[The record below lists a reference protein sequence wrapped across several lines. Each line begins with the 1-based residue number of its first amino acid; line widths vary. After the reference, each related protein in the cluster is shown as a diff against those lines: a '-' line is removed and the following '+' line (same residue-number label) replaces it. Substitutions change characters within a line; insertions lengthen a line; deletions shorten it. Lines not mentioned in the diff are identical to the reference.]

1 MIYLDNAA
9 TTYPKPVS
17 VLHSAEKALYDYG
30 ANPGRAGH
38 KLSLETSR
46 QVFYAREKC
55 AEFFGGETENTVF
68 TLNCTHAINFA
79 LKGVCA
85 AKGHCHVITSDL
97 EHNSVIRPLHALYK
111 QKMINYSIAD
121 SKDSDDGLLESIERL
136 IRRDTAVIVITAGCN
151 VNGRVTPLDRI
162 AQLCRKRN
170 ICLIADCA
178 QAAGVIP
185 LSLADG
191 INIICAPGHKGLYGP
206 MGTGVLVTDG
216 KYPLSTLIE
225 GGTGSASGEI
235 DQPNFLPDSFES
247 GTINT
252 PGAIALGRGVEFVTA
267 KGIDRIYSHEM
278 SLCDLFIKRME
289 NMEKIKIYRCEN
301 TKSLPVVSFTAGDE
315 NSSVTADMLSQNGF
329 YLRGG
334 LHCNFLAH
342 KKQGTLE
349 TGTVRLAPS
358 IFNTRSDIIKLTDL
372 LYRKYGGTRQ
382 QA

>member
-17 VLHSAEKALYDYG
+17 VLHTAEKALYDYG

-38 KLSLETSR
+38 RLSLETSK
-46 QVFYAREKC
+46 QVFNAREKC

-79 LKGVCA
+79 LKGVCQA
-85 AKGHCHVITSDL
+85 VGHCHVITSDL

-111 QKMINYSIAD
+111 QKRINYSIAD
-121 SKDSDDGLLESIERL
+121 SGESDGELIASLERL
-136 IRRDTAVIVITAGCN
+136 IRRDTAVIIITAGCN
-151 VNGRVTPLDRI
+151 VNGRITPLVEI
-162 AQLCRKRN
+162 AKLCRKHN

-225 GGTGSASGEI
+225 GGTGSASGDI
-235 DQPNFLPDSFES
+235 DQPDFLPDSFES

-252 PGAIALGRGVEFVTA
+252 PGAIALGRGVEFVNS
-267 KGIDRIYSHEM
+267 KGVDRICSHEM
-278 SLCDLFIKRME
+278 SLCELFIKRC
-289 NMEKIKIYRCEN
+289 EKMNSIQIYRCMN
-301 TKSLPVVSFTAGDE
+301 TKSLPVVSFTANGE
-315 NSSVTADMLSQNGF
+315 SSSVTADMLSQNGF

-358 IFNTRSDIIKLTDL
+358 VFNTRTDIIRLTDL
-372 LYRKYGGTRQ
+372 LYRKYGNN
-382 QA
+382 

>member
-30 ANPGRAGH
+30 ANPGRSGH
-38 KLSLETSR
+38 RLSLETSR

-79 LKGVCA
+79 LKGVCN

-111 QKMINYSIAD
+111 QKRINYSIAD
-121 SKDSDDGLLESIERL
+121 SGGSDDELMSSVEKQ
-136 IRRDTAVIVITAGCN
+136 IRRDTAVVIMTAGCN
-151 VNGRVTPLDRI
+151 VNGRVTPLARI
-162 AQLCRKRN
+162 AELCRKHN

-185 LSLADG
+185 LNLTDG

-235 DQPNFLPDSFES
+235 DQPDFLPDSFES
-247 GTINT
+247 GTRT
-252 PGAIALGRGVEFVTA
+252 PTRRHILRRAL
-267 KGIDRIYSHEM
+267 
-278 SLCDLFIKRME
+278 
-289 NMEKIKIYRCEN
+289 
-301 TKSLPVVSFTAGDE
+301 
-315 NSSVTADMLSQNGF
+315 
-329 YLRGG
+329 
-334 LHCNFLAH
+334 
-342 KKQGTLE
+342 
-349 TGTVRLAPS
+349 TVCV
-358 IFNTRSDIIKLTDL
+358 
-372 LYRKYGGTRQ
+372 
-382 QA
+382 

>member
-17 VLHSAEKALYDYG
+17 VLHTAEKALYDYG
-30 ANPGRAGH
+30 ANPGRSGH
-38 KLSLETSR
+38 RLSLETSK
-46 QVFYAREKC
+46 QVFGAREKC

-79 LKGVCA
+79 VKGVCQSV
-85 AKGHCHVITSDL
+85 GHCHVITSDL

-111 QKMINYSIAD
+111 QKRISYSIAD
-121 SKDSDDGLLESIERL
+121 SGNSDSELLASLERL

-151 VNGRVTPLDRI
+151 VNGRITPLSDI
-162 AQLCRKRN
+162 AALCRRHN

-185 LSLADG
+185 LSLSDG

-216 KYPLSTLIE
+216 KFPLSTLIE
-225 GGTGSASGEI
+225 GGTGSASGDI
-235 DQPNFLPDSFES
+235 NQPDFLPDSFES

-252 PGAIALGRGVEFVTA
+252 PGAIALGRGVEFVAA
-267 KGIDRIYSHEM
+267 KGIDRIYAHEM
-278 SLCDLFIKRME
+278 SLCELFVKRCE
-289 NMEKIKIYRCEN
+289 SIKIIKLYRCEN
-301 TKSLPVVSFTAGDE
+301 AKSLPVVSFTAGE
-315 NSSVTADMLSQNGF
+315 ETSSITADMLSQNGF

-358 IFNTRSDIIKLTDL
+358 VFNTRTDIIKLTEL
-372 LYRKYGGTRQ
+372 LYKKYGGKSS
-382 QA
+382 

>member
-30 ANPGRAGH
+30 ANPGRSGH
-38 KLSLETSR
+38 RLSLETSR

-79 LKGVCA
+79 LKGVCN

-111 QKMINYSIAD
+111 QKQINYSIAD
-121 SKDSDDGLLESIERL
+121 SGGSDDELLSAVEKQ
-136 IRRDTAVIVITAGCN
+136 IRRDTAVVIMTAGCN
-151 VNGRVTPLDRI
+151 VNGRVTPLARI
-162 AQLCRKRN
+162 AELCRKHN

-185 LSLADG
+185 LNLADG

-235 DQPNFLPDSFES
+235 DQPDFLPDSFES

-252 PGAIALGRGVEFVTA
+252 PGAIALGRGS
-267 KGIDRIYSHEM
+267 GICKFKRNRQDLRSRNVAVRFIYKA
-278 SLCDLFIKRME
+278 C
-289 NMEKIKIYRCEN
+289 
-301 TKSLPVVSFTAGDE
+301 
-315 NSSVTADMLSQNGF
+315 
-329 YLRGG
+329 
-334 LHCNFLAH
+334 
-342 KKQGTLE
+342 
-349 TGTVRLAPS
+349 
-358 IFNTRSDIIKLTDL
+358 
-372 LYRKYGGTRQ
+372 
-382 QA
+382 

>member
-30 ANPGRAGH
+30 ANPGRSGH
-38 KLSLETSR
+38 RLSLETSR

-79 LKGVCA
+79 LKGVCN

-111 QKMINYSIAD
+111 QKRINYSIAD
-121 SKDSDDGLLESIERL
+121 SGGSDDELMSSVEKQ
-136 IRRDTAVIVITAGCN
+136 IRRDTAVVIMTAGCN
-151 VNGRVTPLDRI
+151 VNGRVTPLARI
-162 AQLCRKRN
+162 AELCRKHN

-185 LSLADG
+185 LNLTDG

-235 DQPNFLPDSFES
+235 DQPDFLPDSFES

-252 PGAIALGRGVEFVTA
+252 PGAIALGRGVEFVNS
-267 KGIDRIYSHEM
+267 KGIDRIYAHEM
-278 SLCDLFIKRME
+278 SLCDLFIKRVE
-289 NMEKIKIYRCEN
+289 NIEKIRVYRPEKV
-301 TKSLPVVSFTAGDE
+301 KSLPVVSFTAGDE
-315 NSSVTADMLSQNGF
+315 NSSVTADMLSKNGF

-342 KKQGTLE
+342 KKAGY
-349 TGTVRLAPS
+349 A
-358 IFNTRSDIIKLTDL
+358 
-372 LYRKYGGTRQ
+372 
-382 QA
+382 

>member
-17 VLHSAEKALYDYG
+17 VLHTAEKALYDYE
-30 ANPGRAGH
+30 ANPGRSGH
-38 KLSLETSR
+38 RLSLETSK
-46 QVFYAREKC
+46 QVFGAREKC

-79 LKGVCA
+79 VKGVCQSV
-85 AKGHCHVITSDL
+85 GHCHVITSDL

-111 QKMINYSIAD
+111 QKRISYSIAD
-121 SKDSDDGLLESIERL
+121 SGNSDSELLASLERL

-151 VNGRVTPLDRI
+151 VNGRITPLSDI
-162 AQLCRKRN
+162 AALCSRHN

-185 LSLADG
+185 LSLSDG

-216 KYPLSTLIE
+216 KFPLSTLIE
-225 GGTGSASGEI
+225 GGTGSASGDI
-235 DQPNFLPDSFES
+235 NQPDFLPDSFES

-252 PGAIALGRGVEFVTA
+252 PGAIALGRGVEFVAA
-267 KGIDRIYSHEM
+267 KGIDRIYAHEI
-278 SLCDLFIKRME
+278 SLCELFVKRCESIKS
-289 NMEKIKIYRCEN
+289 IKLYRCEN
-301 TKSLPVVSFTAGDE
+301 AKSLPVVSFTAGE
-315 NSSVTADMLSQNGF
+315 ETSSVTADMLSQNGF

-358 IFNTRSDIIKLTDL
+358 VFNTRTDIIKLTEL
-372 LYRKYGGTRQ
+372 LYKKYGGKSS
-382 QA
+382 

>member
-17 VLHSAEKALYDYG
+17 VLHTAEKALYDYG
-30 ANPGRAGH
+30 ANPGRSGH
-38 KLSLETSR
+38 RLSLETSK
-46 QVFYAREKC
+46 QVFNAREKC

-79 LKGVCA
+79 LKGVCQSV
-85 AKGHCHVITSDL
+85 GHCHAITSDL

-111 QKMINYSIAD
+111 QKRISYSIAD
-121 SKDSDDGLLESIERL
+121 SGESDSELLASLERL

-151 VNGRVTPLDRI
+151 VNGRITPLSDI
-162 AQLCRKRN
+162 AQLCRKHN

-185 LSLADG
+185 LSLSDG

-216 KYPLSTLIE
+216 KFPLSTLIE
-225 GGTGSASGEI
+225 GGTGSASGDI
-235 DQPNFLPDSFES
+235 NQPDFLPDSFES

-252 PGAIALGRGVEFVTA
+252 PGAIALGRGVEFVNT
-267 KGIDRIYSHEM
+267 KGIDRIYAHEM
-278 SLCDLFIKRME
+278 SLCELFIKRCE
-289 NMEKIKIYRCEN
+289 NIKGIKLHRCEN
-301 TKSLPVVSFTAGDE
+301 AKSLPVVSFTAGDE
-315 NSSVTADMLSQNGF
+315 SSSVTADMLSQNGF

-358 IFNTRSDIIKLTDL
+358 VFNTRTDIIKLTEL
-372 LYRKYGGTRQ
+372 LYKKYGGKSS
-382 QA
+382 

>member
-17 VLHSAEKALYDYG
+17 VLHTAEKALYDYG
-30 ANPGRAGH
+30 ANPGRSGH
-38 KLSLETSR
+38 RLSLETSK
-46 QVFYAREKC
+46 QVFNAREKC

-79 LKGVCA
+79 LKGVCQSV
-85 AKGHCHVITSDL
+85 GHCHAITSDL

-111 QKMINYSIAD
+111 QKRISYSIAD
-121 SKDSDDGLLESIERL
+121 SGESDSELLASLERL

-151 VNGRVTPLDRI
+151 VNGRITPLSDI
-162 AQLCRKRN
+162 AQLCRKHN

-185 LSLADG
+185 LSLSDG

-216 KYPLSTLIE
+216 KFPLSTLIE
-225 GGTGSASGEI
+225 GGTGSASGDI
-235 DQPNFLPDSFES
+235 NQPDFLPDSFES

-252 PGAIALGRGVEFVTA
+252 PGAIALGRGVEFVNT
-267 KGIDRIYSHEM
+267 KGIDRIYAHEM
-278 SLCDLFIKRME
+278 SLCELFIKRCE
-289 NMEKIKIYRCEN
+289 NIKGIKLHRCEN
-301 TKSLPVVSFTAGDE
+301 AKSLPVVSFTAGDE
-315 NSSVTADMLSQNGF
+315 SSSVTADMLSQNGF

-358 IFNTRSDIIKLTDL
+358 VFNTRSDIIKLTDL
-372 LYRKYGGTRQ
+372 LYRKYGGKSS
-382 QA
+382 

>member
-17 VLHSAEKALYDYG
+17 VLHTAEKALYDYG
-30 ANPGRAGH
+30 ANPGRSGH
-38 KLSLETSR
+38 RLSLETSK
-46 QVFYAREKC
+46 QVFNAREKC

-79 LKGVCA
+79 LKGVCQSV
-85 AKGHCHVITSDL
+85 GHCHAITSDL

-111 QKMINYSIAD
+111 QKRISYSIAD
-121 SKDSDDGLLESIERL
+121 SGESDSELLASLERL

-151 VNGRVTPLDRI
+151 VNGRITPLSDI
-162 AQLCRKRN
+162 AQLCRKHN

-185 LSLADG
+185 LSLSDG

-216 KYPLSTLIE
+216 KFPLSTLIE
-225 GGTGSASGEI
+225 GGTGSASGDI
-235 DQPNFLPDSFES
+235 NQPDFLPDSFES

-252 PGAIALGRGVEFVTA
+252 PGAIALGRGVEFVNT
-267 KGIDRIYSHEM
+267 KGIDRIYAHEM
-278 SLCDLFIKRME
+278 SLCELFIKRCE
-289 NMEKIKIYRCEN
+289 NIKGIKLHRCEN
-301 TKSLPVVSFTAGDE
+301 AKSLPVVSFTAGDE
-315 NSSVTADMLSQNGF
+315 SSSVTADMLSQNGF

-358 IFNTRSDIIKLTDL
+358 VFNTRSDIIKLTDL
-372 LYRKYGGTRQ
+372 LYRKYGGKSP
-382 QA
+382 

>member
-17 VLHSAEKALYDYG
+17 VLHTAEKALYDYG
-30 ANPGRAGH
+30 ANPGRSGH
-38 KLSLETSR
+38 RLSLETSK
-46 QVFYAREKC
+46 QVFSAREKC

-79 LKGVCA
+79 LKGVCLS
-85 AKGHCHVITSDL
+85 KGHCHVITSDL

-111 QKMINYSIAD
+111 QKRINYSIAD
-121 SKDSDDGLLESIERL
+121 SGDSDIQLLSSIESL

-151 VNGRVTPLDRI
+151 VNGRITPLKDI
-162 AQLCRKRN
+162 AALCQKRN

-185 LSLADG
+185 LSLSDG

-235 DQPNFLPDSFES
+235 DQPDFLPDGFES

-252 PGAIALGRGVEFVTA
+252 PGAIALGRGVDFVNG

-278 SLCDLFIKRME
+278 SLCDLFIKRVS
-289 NMEKIKIYRCEN
+289 NVAKIKLYRCESA
-301 TKSLPVVSFTAGDE
+301 KSLPVVSFTAE
-315 NSSVTADMLSQNGF
+315 NESSSVTADMLSQNGF

-358 IFNTRSDIIKLTDL
+358 VFNTRSDIIKLTDL
-372 LYRKYGGTRQ
+372 LYKKYSS
-382 QA
+382 

>member
-30 ANPGRAGH
+30 ANPGRSGH
-38 KLSLETSR
+38 RLSLETSR

-55 AEFFGGETENTVF
+55 SEFFGGETENTVF

-79 LKGVCA
+79 LKGVCN
-85 AKGHCHVITSDL
+85 AKGNCHVITSDL

-111 QKMINYSIAD
+111 QKRINYSIAD
-121 SKDSDDGLLESIERL
+121 SGVSDDELLSAVEKQ
-136 IRRDTAVIVITAGCN
+136 IRRDTAVVIMTAGCN
-151 VNGRVTPLDRI
+151 VNGRVTPLARI
-162 AQLCRKRN
+162 AELCRKHN

-185 LSLADG
+185 LNLADG

-235 DQPNFLPDSFES
+235 DQPDFLPDSFES

-252 PGAIALGRGVEFVTA
+252 PGAIALGRGVEFVNS
-267 KGIDRIYSHEM
+267 KGIDRIYAHEM
-278 SLCDLFIKRME
+278 SLCDLFIKRVE
-289 NMEKIKIYRCEN
+289 NIGKIRVYRPEKV
-301 TKSLPVVSFTAGDE
+301 KSLPVVSFTAGDE
-315 NSSVTADMLSQNGF
+315 NSSVTADMLSKNGF

-358 IFNTRSDIIKLTDL
+358 VFNTRSDIIKLTEL
-372 LYRKYGGTRQ
+372 LYKKYS
-382 QA
+382 